1 MIFAFFL
8 TIIILQRLSELVLA
22 KRNEKRLLNLGGQEH
37 GKRHYPWIVALH
49 SLFLL
54 SFLLEVLLFDKQL
67 SPLWMVILPI
77 IVFTQIIRY
86 WAVFSLGPY
95 WNTKIIIVP
104 NLEVVAKG
112 PYKYMRHPNYLVVA
126 VEILFLPILFQAYA
140 TAVTFTLLNAV
151 ILSIRIPAEERALA
165 EHTADYDE
173 TFSWKKRFVPR
184 KGEE

>member
-1 MIFAFFL
+1 MFGLFL
-8 TIIILQRLSELVLA
+8 TIMILQRLSELVLA
-22 KRNEKRLLNLGGQEH
+22 KRNEKRMLNLGGQEH
-37 GKRHYPWIVALH
+37 GKSHYPWIVALH

-54 SFLLEVLLFDKQL
+54 SFLMEVQLFDKQL

-104 NLEVVAKG
+104 DLEVVAKG